1 MKTSTLAVLFALA
14 AFAAILAT
22 TSLNAA
28 DTAEVTDANVEQMV
42 ANAKTAQ
49 DHEAIAA
56 YYDRA
61 AAAADE
67 QVKLHEHLLEGYKKM
82 PRFST
87 MAMHCDRMVR
97 AYKSAAGENRA
108 LADEHRKMAKAAEH

>member
-1 MKTSTLAVLFALA
+1 MKILRILMVMAVIGLAGLVT
-14 AFAAILAT
+14 T
-22 TSLNAA
+22 TSFKAA
-28 DTAEVTDANVEQMV
+28 AAEEVTDANVADMA
-42 ANAKTAQ
+42 ANAKTSA

-67 QVKLHEHLLEGYKKM
+67 QVKVHEHLLEGYKKM

-87 MAMHCDRMVR
+87 MAMHCDRMLR
-97 AYKSAAGENRA
+97 AYKSAARENRA
-108 LADEHRKMAKAAEH
+108 LADEHRKMAKAAQQ